1 MLCISSCRLVTV
13 WCDFLSAWRTFFATP
28 FQASPLATLSTSLH
42 LSETSLYSTFIFER
56 WFTRHRISG
65 WQLFFFLLSHF
76 IPHPTAFWPP
86 SFLTKKTAI
95 SFIVVPLYKSL
106 SLSLS
111 LFLSLSLSLSRLS
124 RCFNCFDSDSP
135 RAGGCCYLF
144 VCLKACLG

>member
-28 FQASPLATLSTSLH
+28 FQVSPLATLSTSLH

-56 WFTRHRISG
+56 QFIRHRISG
-65 WQLFFFLLSHF
+65 WQLFFFFPFVNFHTPSHCF
-76 IPHPTAFWPP
+76 LASVISDQNNSYQFYCG
-86 SFLTKKTAI
+86 SFVHDE
-95 SFIVVPLYKSL
+95 SFFSL
-106 SLSLS
+106 SLVV
-111 LFLSLSLSLSRLS
+111 S

-144 VCLKACLG
+144 VCLEACLG